1 MDKLVQLRH
10 EYNMS
15 QAALAEKCHLSQQA
29 IWKYENHI
37 SEPDIETLKRLAD
50 IFHTSIDYLVDYKG
64 SSIAGESG
72 EILIEGKP
80 LSSREVDHLLAY
92 RRLSEEAKLHLDFI
106 TKKLQDTDDTIQL

>member
-50 IFHTSIDYLVDYKG
+50 IFHTSIDYLVD
-64 SSIAGESG
+64 
-72 EILIEGKP
+72 
-80 LSSREVDHLLAY
+80 HLLSY
-92 RRLSEEAKLHLDFI
+92 RRLSEEAKLHLNFI
-106 TKKLQDTDDTIQL
+106 TKKLQDTDPAMQI